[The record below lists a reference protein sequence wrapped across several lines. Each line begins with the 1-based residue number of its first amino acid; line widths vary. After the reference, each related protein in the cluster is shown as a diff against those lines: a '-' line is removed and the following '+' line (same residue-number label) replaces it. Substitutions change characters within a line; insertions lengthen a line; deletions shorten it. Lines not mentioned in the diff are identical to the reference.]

1 MPSGGDGTLARMF
14 SGDGR
19 ADVDQARRSLALGT
33 NSDVSLASDGAGGF
47 TVNGLPHGGGAV
59 PVVASATALPT
70 PVTPVEHVSGTTT
83 ITSIVGNGA
92 AGQRVTLIFDGILT
106 FTDGNN
112 LKLAGNLVTT
122 ADDTISLV
130 SDGVNWYETS
140 RSVN

>member
-1 MPSGGDGTLARMF
+1 MSSGRDGTLPGMF
-14 SGDGR
+14 SGDAR
-19 ADVDQARRSLALGT
+19 ADVDSARRTLALGT
-33 NSDVSLASDGAGGF
+33 NSDVTLASDGVGGF

-59 PVVASATALPT
+59 PVIASAAALPT
-70 PVTPVEHVSGTTT
+70 PTTPLAHISGTTN

-122 ADDTISLV
+122 ADDTITLV
-130 SDGVNWYETS
+130 SDGVNWYETA